1 MNQPLVSIILP
12 TYNRSHLIR
21 ESIQSV
27 FDQTYKNWEL
37 IIVDDGSTDETSVLF
52 TNHPDS
58 RIHYYRIDHCGI
70 IGRVRNHGMQH
81 ARGQYIAFL
90 DSDDLWREDKLEFQ
104 FALLNTHPEVYF
116 ITSNGVHFG
125 DDQSLPAELE
135 NLFVGN
141 AFLPMLEE
149 ERFIFFVPSLLFEK
163 KVVNEI
169 GYINELMISGG
180 DIDFYFRM
188 ARRFNG
194 IFTNER
200 LVKIRKHQ
208 SHSLTLETVAYLD
221 YIGMVTR
228 FFNEKS
234 LTKKQYSGIL
244 SKQYYRLG
252 LVFLRKRLYNGSFHT
267 FLKYNFL
274 KPVNYKCWIRLM
286 QSIYLASFAKLKG

>member
-1 MNQPLVSIILP
+1 MTGALVSVIIP
-12 TYNRSHLIR
+12 TYNRSHLIQ

-27 FDQTYKNWEL
+27 FDQTYRQWEL
-37 IIVDDGSTDETSVLF
+37 IIVDDGSTDETSTILA
-52 TNHPDS
+52 NHSDS

-70 IGRVRNHGMQH
+70 IGRVRNYGMKH
-81 ARGQYIAFL
+81 AKGTYIAFL
-90 DSDDLWREDKLEFQ
+90 DSDDLWRQDKLEFQ
-104 FALLNTHPEVYF
+104 FALLKTYPKASFVS
-116 ITSNGVHFG
+116 SNGVHFG
-125 DDQSLPAELE
+125 EDQSLPAELV

-149 ERFIFFVPSLLFEK
+149 ERFIFFVPSLMFEK
-163 KVVNEI
+163 KVVEEI
-169 GYINELMISGG
+169 GYIDETLISGG

-188 ARRFNG
+188 ARRFEG

-208 SHSLTLETVAYLD
+208 STSQTLEIVAYLE
-221 YIGMVTR
+221 YIGMVKR

-234 LTKKQYSGIL
+234 LTRKQYSSIL

-252 LVFLRKRLYNGSFHT
+252 LVFLRKRLFNDSFHN

-274 KPVNYKCWIRLM
+274 KPVNYKGWIRLA
-286 QSIYLASFAKLKG
+286 QAAVWSTIG